1 MSDSLWTH
9 GLQQARRPCPPL
21 SPRVC
26 SDSRPL
32 SRWCYLNHL
41 TLCHPLF
48 FLPSLF
54 PSIRVFSSES
64 ALPIRWPKHWSF
76 IKESK
81 IKKAGSFHKVTQP
94 GCLPV
99 SKAQPSPPIVA
110 SFYFINHPLTNFCL
124 EMPSPLS
131 KLRYLVTSFMCL
143 SLLLAS
149 QFMFI

>member
-1 MSDSLWTH
+1 MGSSMPGSPSFTVSQ
-9 GLQQARRPCPPL
+9 GLLRFVSIESVMPSNQRILCCL
-21 SPRVC
+21 
-26 SDSRPL
+26 L
-32 SRWCYLNHL
+32 LL
-41 TLCHPLF
+41 T
-48 FLPSLF
+48 SIF